1 VGLLSFLGA
10 AALGATGVYLG
21 LRTWLSSGPPESEP
35 PSSPPS
41 DAEVVPPPFRRP
53 SAQPE
58 PPPFGRPSA
67 EPEPPPF
74 RPPTTEPPD
83 IDLPSRSPLRRLIVY
98 AVIIGALVVGGF
110 FVYRLWFAG
119 EEATE
124 QRFTTVTAST
134 MTLRATIATTGTAE
148 AVDETAVTFP
158 IVGNVAEILVGLGD
172 DVKAGQ
178 PLARLDVDDLESA
191 VAKAEAN
198 LSLANIRLRQLLKG
212 ADAADL
218 AAADDAVAAAQAIY
232 DKAANDLADLLE
244 GPGEAEIAAADD
256 TVERAEANLESARDA
271 LDRITEPASDAQIS
285 AADNVIE
292 TAKSGLE
299 KAQAE
304 LRRLREGAS
313 AAELAAAE
321 QKAELAQAEL
331 ETARSNLDALISG
344 PSPAL
349 LAAAEAEVA
358 LADANLNAAENA
370 ESSAQDTFDAIG
382 PALESVLKTYCASAD
397 SDPLPC
403 TPQDIPLS
411 DTEVEAV
418 IDSAC
423 TQSGQTDCVE
433 VDTVAQLVTANTS
446 YLTAEDTL
454 DTAQNQADAARFAL
468 EAAEESLAELQEPA
482 SASDLAAAKAAV
494 ASAEAGLEAAQAAF
508 DELNAGADPQD
519 IVVAEAAA
527 DAAEAALLSAL
538 DSYSQLFEPPDPT
551 EVAAAEAAVSSAE
564 QALEAAELA
573 RDELVAGPTAR
584 DIANAQAG
592 VESAQASLEAA
603 KARRADL
610 LAGADLED
618 IQAQQEQVRL
628 AGLSLEDAKRALED
642 ATLTAPFDG
651 EVSALPIS
659 VGELVGPTLPAV
671 TLLTPGAIQL
681 TLTVGETELPE
692 IKKGQTGVIQF
703 DAIQGRSFI
712 FNITALGL
720 SPQIQQGVVT
730 YVVEASLRVGDGV
743 PADQRPAPGMNGSAV
758 VITRQKPD
766 ALAIPSRAIRRRGDE
781 QIVEVLVDGEV
792 VPRTVETGLTDGENT
807 EILSGLEAGEEV
819 VLRGAGPG
827 EAAETA
833 TPEKLPEGIR

>member
-1 VGLLSFLGA
+1 VELLSYLGA
-10 AALGATGVYLG
+10 AVLGVTGAYLG
-21 LRTWLSSGPPESEP
+21 LRTWLSSGSPEGDPPVF
-35 PSSPPS
+35 PPS
-41 DAEVVPPPFRRP
+41 DTEVVPPPFRRP
-53 SAQPE
+53 SVEQE
-58 PPPFGRPSA
+58 PPPV
-67 EPEPPPF
+67 

-83 IDLPSRSPLRRLIVY
+83 IDLPSRSPLRRLVIF
-98 AVIIGALVVGGF
+98 AAIIGALAVGGF
-110 FVYRLWFAG
+110 FAYNLWFAG
-119 EEATE
+119 EEAPE
-124 QRFTTVTAST
+124 ERFTTVTAST

-158 IVGNVAEILVGLGD
+158 IAGNVAQILVSLGD

-178 PLARLDVDDLESA
+178 PLAQLDVDDLESA
-191 VAKAEAN
+191 VSKAEAN

-218 AAADDAVAAAQAIY
+218 ASADDAVAAAQAVY

-256 TVERAEANLESARDA
+256 TVGRADANLESARDA
-271 LDRITEPASDAQIS
+271 LDRLTSPATDAEIS
-285 AADNVIE
+285 AANNVIE
-292 TAKSGLE
+292 TASSGLE
-299 KAQAE
+299 KAKAD
-304 LRRLREGAS
+304 LRKLREGAS
-313 AAELAAAE
+313 DAELAAAE
-321 QKAELAQAEL
+321 QKVDLAEADL
-331 ETARSNLDALISG
+331 ETARGNLDALVSG
-344 PSPAL
+344 PSAAV
-349 LAAAEAEVA
+349 LAAAQADVA

-370 ESSAQDTFDAIG
+370 ESSAQATFDAIE
-382 PALESVLKTYCASAD
+382 PALESALETYCVSAD
-397 SDPLPC
+397 ADPLAC
-403 TPQDIPLS
+403 TPEDIPLS

-418 IDSAC
+418 IDTAC
-423 TQSGQTDCVE
+423 TQTGQTDCVDL
-433 VDTVAQLVTANTS
+433 DTVTQLVTANTS
-446 YLTAEDTL
+446 YLTSEDSL

-468 EAAEESLAELQEPA
+468 EAAQESLAELQAPA
-482 SASDLAAAKAAV
+482 SASDMAAAEAAV
-494 ASAEAGLEAAQAAF
+494 ASAEAGLEAAQAAL
-508 DELNAGADPQD
+508 DELNAGADLQD
-519 IVVAEAAA
+519 IILAEEAV
-527 DAAEAALLSAL
+527 DAAEASLIAAL
-538 DSYSQLFEPPDPT
+538 DSFSQLLEPPDPS
-551 EVAAAEAAVSSAE
+551 EVAAAQAAVTSAE

-584 DIANAQAG
+584 DISNAQAG

-603 KARRADL
+603 KARRADV

-618 IQAQQEQVRL
+618 IEAQQQQVRL
-628 AGLSLEDAKRALED
+628 ADLALADAKRALDD

-692 IKKGQTGVIQF
+692 IKRGQVGIIQF
-703 DAIQGRSFI
+703 DAIQGRSFV

-730 YVVEASLRVGDGV
+730 YVVEASLNVGDGV

-758 VITRQKPD
+758 VVTRQKPD
-766 ALAIPSRAIRRRGDE
+766 TLAIPSRAIRRRGNE

-827 EAAETA
+827 EATETA